1 MPAYDRLESLRQ
13 AAEYASFAALA
24 RVEAMQTRAA
34 ADTDGVTDEDRL
46 TLETSAAVVD
56 SAAEEFRVVSER
68 YLARA
73 WEPPVAAQDDDDWDG
88 LW

>member
-13 AAEYASFAALA
+13 AAEYAAFAALA

-34 ADTDGVTDEDRL
+34 ADTDGVTAEDRL

-56 SAAEEFRVVSER
+56 SAAEGFQVFSER

-73 WEPPVAAQDDDDWDG
+73 WEPPADDDGDWDG